1 MKKLT
6 NKLFLSIISLL
17 LAIATLSGATFAW
30 MSLNSEAWVEGM
42 TFQASGGDGFLISVD
57 DNNYKSNLTKDDIVK
72 SIVKSYS
79 NNTYQFD
86 ETGNLLDENKNIV
99 TDYMNI
105 MNNSIKLYPCTSY
118 GYDDNDQLL
127 LTTLIGE
134 IVDLSDGEYVEFSI
148 YFKPT
153 SSIKQTMDIYL
164 NGEED
169 RILVQNNQS
178 YKIPET
184 HITTTKVDSIRLS
197 SDLITYINDVTDADF
212 GKALDKRAG
221 DTLEVRPSNAVRLGF
236 QSENSQSSTII
247 ELTDE
252 YDLGS
257 YATNIKDY
265 TDPSDVK
272 YDENIAYD
280 VKYDATKNAMF
291 TYFNGLKN
299 NSLTAIDY
307 KSIPNTVTSLLD
319 ENGNNRVKVCSLGT
333 DGNSVEVNFKLWLEG
348 WDADSIE
355 GIAESILVQLSF
367 AQ

>member
-1 MKKLT
+1 MTKLT

-57 DNNYKSNLTKDDIVK
+57 DRNYKSNLTKDDIVK

-79 NNTYQFD
+79 NNSYQFD
-86 ETGNLLDENKNIV
+86 ESGNLLDEQKNIV
-99 TDYMNI
+99 TNYMNI
-105 MNNSIKLYPCTSY
+105 MENNIKLYPCTSY
-118 GYDDNDQLL
+118 GYDDQLL

-148 YFKPT
+148 YFKPI
-153 SSIKQTMDIYL
+153 SSITKAMDVYL
-164 NGEED
+164 NGEQD
-169 RILVQNNQS
+169 RILVENNQS

-184 HITTTKVDSIRLS
+184 YITTTEVDRITLS
-197 SDLITYINDVTDADF
+197 SDLITYISDVTDVDF
-212 GKALDKRAG
+212 GKSLEKRVG
-221 DTLEVRPSNAVRLGF
+221 DTLEVRPSNAIRLGF
-236 QSENSQSSTII
+236 QSKNSQSSTII

-257 YATNIKDY
+257 YATNIKNY
-265 TDPSDVK
+265 TDESDAK

-307 KSIPNTVTSLLD
+307 KSMPNTVTSLLD

-355 GIAESILVQLSF
+355 GIAESIQVQLSF